1 MKRDVRMPQGKYRVG
16 RDIPEGIYLIAA
28 LNDYSHIKIEKE
40 DPQVVN
46 EYYHLDDENSKI
58 CHVEIIKGDVMY
70 IDGNV
75 KVRHIT
81 KFMAE
86 DSTDF
91 SLLEE
96 IEDFRNSTLGSK
108 NIKTNTKT
116 IAEEAEE
123 EDEIEEELEDEE
135 DDEIDDEE
143 ESEDED
149 EDEDTY
155 ESTPKKKK
163 LGFWGALGTLLSSS
177 TSSSSSTRSY
187 SSESSWS
194 SPKKKHS
201 GKCDGDCANC
211 PPHYGYRY
219 GRWYYGHSHSEGCV
233 FGGNKCNGGRD

>member
-16 RDIPEGIYLIAA
+16 RDILEGIYLIAA

-108 NIKTNTKT
+108 NVKTSTKT
-116 IAEEAEE
+116 VAEEAEE

-163 LGFWGALGTLLSSS
+163 SGFWGALGTLLSSS
-177 TSSSSSTRSY
+177 TSSSPSTRSY

-201 GKCDGDCANC
+201 GKCEGDCANC

>member
-40 DPQVVN
+40 DSQVVD
-46 EYYHLDDENSKI
+46 EYYHLNDENSKI

-96 IEDFRNSTLGSK
+96 IEDFRNSTLGPK
-108 NIKTNTKT
+108 NVKTSTKT
-116 IAEEAEE
+116 VAEEA
-123 EDEIEEELEDEE
+123 EE

-149 EDEDTY
+149 EDKDTY

>member
-46 EYYHLDDENSKI
+46 EYYYLNDENSKI
-58 CHVEIIKGDVMY
+58 CHVEISRGDVMY

-75 KVRHIT
+75 KIRHIT
-81 KFMAE
+81 KFISE
-86 DSTDF
+86 GSTDF

-108 NIKTNTKT
+108 NAKTNTKT
-116 IAEEAEE
+116 VTEESEE

-135 DDEIDDEE
+135 DDEIDNEE

-163 LGFWGALGTLLSSS
+163 LRFWGALGTLLSSS